1 MRNEFSRIVTRS
13 ILLAG
18 IVAVAASCG
27 AFAQNKTIG
36 FKPGGNLSEGRV
48 VGNMLFV
55 AGLKGTPATG
65 TLADLDISA
74 QTALA
79 LDAIKKVVDEAGF
92 KMTDI
97 VSVNVYLVDINEID
111 KMNVVYRKMMPDPK
125 PTRVTV
131 EVGHIRSGGRNRNLV
146 HRRQA
151 IKKCIGSDWARPR
164 MRIGVTCADSQE
176 RRAPSFAAY
185 KPCHQR

>member
-1 MRNEFSRIVTRS
+1 MKTEYSRSVRRS
-13 ILLAG
+13 ILLAVLLA
-18 IVAVAASCG
+18 IAASCG

-36 FKPGGNLSEGRV
+36 AKPGAVLSQGRV

-65 TLADLDISA
+65 TLGDLDISA
-74 QTALA
+74 QTALT

-111 KMNVVYRKMMPDPK
+111 KMNDVYRKMMPDPK

-131 EVGHIRSGGRNRNLV
+131 EVGHIRGGGRIEISCI
-146 HRRQA
+146 A
-151 IKKCIGSDWARPR
+151 IK
-164 MRIGVTCADSQE
+164 Q
-176 RRAPSFAAY
+176 
-185 KPCHQR
+185 